1 MDNSY
6 LLYSLGA
13 SQTQLYTYYSIVL
26 FSFFFLLNKYRKK
39 SFEQYIILMFFSGLM
54 SIIGKYFYNIYYII
68 RTFLTVYWLDRT
80 KSFQFNRNTS
90 LVIISFFL
98 FTIIFFTA
106 AIVNRDY
113 FNIIFSQY
121 SLYFILFSFFLILMK
136 YRNDGNFQVKLDRLL
151 YDLLKVQIFLS
162 IAKFFIIGA
171 TESIVGS
178 ISGLGGAVA
187 TPLPILGFM
196 FIWIRNKGEF
206 KIKNWWFIAGLV
218 FIGFVSDKRA
228 IIFILPIIIFL
239 FFYYIPKRIPSIK
252 IILIGIIAIPTIFYF
267 GVRLNKSLNPEDKV
281 FGSFDIEYIY
291 NYASKYMFG
300 TEEKTQA
307 TGLSYGRGGATSL
320 LYGKLLKREVD
331 PKEWFGFGLRHMFTT
346 SYKEFYDLGFG
357 IHSLGSAN
365 GAFQSYV
372 SNGYFGLF
380 AFVIFS
386 FFIIKKTR
394 NKRLRNVLLFFFF
407 WEYFF
412 YTGIIFRFPSL
423 AFLLIYFT
431 VFSKK
436 EFKIKKVG

>member
-1 MDNSY
+1 M
-6 LLYSLGA
+6 
-13 SQTQLYTYYSIVL
+13 
-26 FSFFFLLNKYRKK
+26 SFV
-39 SFEQYIILMFFSGLM
+39 
-54 SIIGKYFYNIYYII
+54 GKWFYNFYHLL
-68 RTFLTVYWLDRT
+68 RTLFTGYWLERT
-80 KSFQFNRNTS
+80 KSFQINQNTF
-90 LVIISFFL
+90 LVIISFF
-98 FTIIFFTA
+98 FFSIIFFTA
-106 AIVNRDY
+106 AVVNRDY

-121 SLYFILFSFFLILMK
+121 SRYFILFSFFLILMK

-171 TESIVGS
+171 RESIVGS

-196 FIWIRNKGEF
+196 FIWIRKNGEF
-206 KIKNWWFIAGLV
+206 KIKDWWFIVGLA
-218 FIGFVSDKRA
+218 FIGFVSVKRA
-228 IIFILPIIIFL
+228 VWFILPVIIGL
-239 FFYYIPKRIPSIK
+239 FMFYIPKKRFSLK
-252 IILIGIIAIPTIFYF
+252 FVLPTLLLAPLVFYI
-267 GVRLNKSLNPEDKV
+267 GVRLDVTLNPEHKV
-281 FGSFDIEYIY
+281 WGSFDPDYVYTYAKEY
-291 NYASKYMFG
+291 SFG
-300 TEEKTQA
+300 KEEKKEA
-307 TGLSYGRGGATSL
+307 TGLSFGRAGIMSL
-320 LYGKLLKREVD
+320 LYGKLLKGEVD

-357 IHSLGSAN
+357 IHSLGSAS

-423 AFLLIYFT
+423 AFLLIYLV
-431 VFSKK
+431 VFSPKK
-436 EFKIKKVG
+436 FNKRKNNIQYQTS